1 MSAQRCAQTRPNGE
15 PCRGFAIAGS
25 RYCFAHDP
33 AQAAKR
39 DDARRRG
46 GEAGKPPPL
55 PESTIPLRT
64 MGDVLALLETT
75 VNDLRAGRVDTK
87 TANGIGYLANVA
99 VKVIQQTDIEARLE
113 ALESVLDADRAS
125 ALNRRRAA

>member
-1 MSAQRCAQTRPNGE
+1 
-15 PCRGFAIAGS
+15 
-25 RYCFAHDP
+25 
-33 AQAAKR
+33 
-39 DDARRRG
+39 
-46 GEAGKPPPL
+46 
-55 PESTIPLRT
+55 

-125 ALNRRRAA
+125 ALSRRRAA